1 MEETNVNFLF
11 SQENPTTAQSQMT
24 IRRTRL
30 TRTEFLSS
38 PDSGSK
44 KLFLGAAGWVR
55 TVMHPV
61 CPLEMPPPPPGPG
74 GEEGRAGLWW
84 FWEKSC
90 RQRGQVPTD
99 NQVATLTWEPTR
111 EERRSAPDFALTGCT
126 AALVPVWALRNP
138 SRLRIHAALFGERR
152 TAHLRKLPVSSVPVE
167 SPLAPKARP
176 LLTSGRRARPPHA
189 DPHLR
194 AAPRSGPRFDVAP
207 SRRTCAGFV
216 CTSERLCGPTHRF

>member
-61 CPLEMPPPPPGPG
+61 CPLEMPPAPPGPG

-126 AALVPVWALRNP
+126 AALVPVWASRNP

-176 LLTSGRRARPPHA
+176 LLTSGRRARPPRA
-189 DPHLR
+189 DPRLR
-194 AAPRSGPRFDVAP
+194 AAPPLRATLRCGSVTQNMCRI
-207 SRRTCAGFV
+207 
-216 CTSERLCGPTHRF
+216 RLHL